1 MLSDPFTIAGLEVGF
16 KEGVLEG
23 GFEVGDLDMGPDM
36 VDVGAEGTG
45 GTGLGG
51 GNPKPRSAS
60 ESLADA
66 RRCLFREAGV
76 GASTCSGSPMSTS
89 ACFFLPLELVF
100 FLSLK

>member
-1 MLSDPFTIAGLEVGF
+1 MAKLNVPSMLSDPFTIAGLEVGF

-60 ESLADA
+60 ESLSNGHWSAMKGEKKTYSKYITWLKQDA
-66 RRCLFREAGV
+66 V
-76 GASTCSGSPMSTS
+76 
-89 ACFFLPLELVF
+89 
-100 FLSLK
+100 